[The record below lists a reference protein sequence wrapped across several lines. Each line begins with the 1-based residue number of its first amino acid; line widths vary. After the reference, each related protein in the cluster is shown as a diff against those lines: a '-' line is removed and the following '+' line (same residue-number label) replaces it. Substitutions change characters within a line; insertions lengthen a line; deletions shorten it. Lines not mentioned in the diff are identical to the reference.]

1 MQQCQDVL
9 SACSAGGWRTI
20 AAPIAPATAM
30 SATAAR
36 SPLKPKPGVKLIN
49 AGEVLPRV
57 PFLHHGMRPLTA

>member
-1 MQQCQDVL
+1 MFGKRV
-9 SACSAGGWRTI
+9 TI

-57 PFLHHGMRPLTA
+57 PFPRHGMPAL